1 MLKVIAHIHFDPAKR
16 ARLIEIYDELVPKVL
31 AEDGCHQYEPHED
44 MPTELPNQLRE
55 DGRFLVIEQWRDRD
69 AFEAHLQA
77 PHVIEFRKAIQ
88 GIVTDVKVHVL
99 QPLAG
104 G

>member
-1 MLKVIAHIHFDPAKR
+1 MLKVIAHIHFEPARR
-16 ARLIEIYDELVPKVL
+16 ARLLEIYDELVPQVL

-44 MPTELPNQLRE
+44 LPTDLPNQLG
-55 DGRFLVIEQWRDRD
+55 DQGRLLVLEQWRDWE

-88 GIVTDVKVHVL
+88 GIVTEVKVQVL
-99 QPLAG
+99 KPVIKG
-104 G
+104 